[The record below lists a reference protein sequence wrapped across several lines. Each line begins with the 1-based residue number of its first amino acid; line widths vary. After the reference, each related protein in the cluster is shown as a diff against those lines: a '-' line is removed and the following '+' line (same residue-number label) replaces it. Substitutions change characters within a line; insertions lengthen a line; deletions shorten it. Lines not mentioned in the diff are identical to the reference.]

1 MLAQEYAAM
10 ARAVSP
16 PEAATA
22 AATCA
27 ATPAAMPTNMPAETM
42 PAAMPAVERALPARY
57 EARHDVAF
65 DAKYAPV
72 LSRRSPKSPPFAES
86 LSNKMRR
93 HLNQDLG
100 TLRR

>member
-1 MLAQEYAAM
+1 M
-10 ARAVSP
+10 ARPVSP
-16 PEAATA
+16 RDAATP
-22 AATCA
+22 T
-27 ATPAAMPTNMPAETM
+27 ATPAAKPAALPTAMPAETM
-42 PAAMPAVERALPARY
+42 PAVERVVPARY
-57 EARHDVAF
+57 EARHDAAF

-72 LSRRSPKSPPFAES
+72 LSRRSPKAPPFAES